1 MAAPNTPP
9 NVPDTSPDA
18 PAGPSDRARNVG
30 IGCFMTFL
38 GAASGSMIGVLVSKI
53 VAWFAKAPSCPEI
66 PTCDWHIYAGI
77 GALLGAISLP
87 TLVIRRIYSAP
98 PDNTKRG

>member
-1 MAAPNTPP
+1 MTAPNTPP
-9 NVPDTSPDA
+9 V
-18 PAGPSDRARNVG
+18 PSDRARNVG

-38 GAASGSMIGVLVSKI
+38 GAASGSMIGVLLSKI
-53 VAWFAKAPSCPEI
+53 VAWFAKAPSCPDI
-66 PTCDWHIYAGI
+66 PTCDWYIYAGI

-87 TLVIRRIYSAP
+87 TLVIRRILQSAP

>member
-1 MAAPNTPP
+1 MSAPNTPP
-9 NVPDTSPDA
+9 VPPEV
-18 PAGPSDRARNVG
+18 PSDRARNVG

-87 TLVIRRIYSAP
+87 TLVIRRIHQSAP

>member
-1 MAAPNTPP
+1 MANVPPNAAPPSSD
-9 NVPDTSPDA
+9 V
-18 PAGPSDRARNVG
+18 PSDRARNVG

-38 GAASGSMIGVLVSKI
+38 GMVSGSMIGVLVSKI

-87 TLVIRRIYSAP
+87 TLVIRRIYGAP